1 MMYVNLLVR
10 SVLVCKG
17 VAPYTY
23 TYNLAGIL
31 IACVAH
37 PSNSRRRNTQT
48 HTLTGE
54 WKCGTT
60 SGSVQNREEGG
71 EIIKGKKEYSLD
83 TVIKYLG
90 TTKDQMLEDGSND
103 SRKPFRY

>member
-1 MMYVNLLVR
+1 MYVNLLIR

-17 VAPYTY
+17 FCAIH
-23 TYNLAGIL
+23 LHLQSRIL
-31 IACVAH
+31 VYACVAH